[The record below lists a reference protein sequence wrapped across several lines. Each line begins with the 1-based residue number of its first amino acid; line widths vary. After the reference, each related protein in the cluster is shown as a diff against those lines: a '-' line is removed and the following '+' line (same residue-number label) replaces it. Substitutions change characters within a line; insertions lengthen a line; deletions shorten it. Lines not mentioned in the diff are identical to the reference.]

1 MRTMPLQQKDVAEEC
16 GHSGLEHLG
25 NNRDA
30 RFIRCESC
38 GRVFVLQD
46 GRTWTLPA
54 LRSRLRPVD
63 ESG

>member
-30 RFIRCESC
+30 QFIRCESC
-38 GRVFVLQD
+38 GQVFVLQD
-46 GRTWTLPA
+46 GREWTLPA
-54 LRSRLRPVD
+54 RRPRLRPVQ